1 MTLGIL
7 TAHYAA
13 ANDYHRDI
21 AACERM
27 LEVGLLL
34 EQVRCDVMRFWRHL
48 GNQAVAVKQYRTLT
62 ELLVDE
68 LGTDPMP
75 GTQALYTE
83 LASGDCQ
90 KAPLK

>member
-48 GNQAVAVKQYRTLT
+48 GNRAVAVKQYRTLT

-75 GTQALYTE
+75 GT
-83 LASGDCQ
+83 
-90 KAPLK
+90 